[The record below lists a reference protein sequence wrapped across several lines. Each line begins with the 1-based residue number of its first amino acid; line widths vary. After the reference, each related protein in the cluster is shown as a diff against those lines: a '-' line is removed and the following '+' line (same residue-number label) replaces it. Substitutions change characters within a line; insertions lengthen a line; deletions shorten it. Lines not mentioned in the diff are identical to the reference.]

1 MAMALTTSRSVSLEL
16 LVSEDLLEAAEERDH
31 QRGLLG
37 KEFTG
42 ETIMS
47 ILITS
52 ETPIKAVVT
61 AWRILEAVAPNL
73 AAKPDWA

>member
-1 MAMALTTSRSVSLEL
+1 MV
-16 LVSEDLLEAAEERDH
+16 EEVVGDH
-31 QRGLLG
+31 QRGRLG

-52 ETPIKAVVT
+52 GTPIKAVVT
-61 AWRILEAVAPNL
+61 VWRIWEAAVASNL
-73 AAKPDWA
+73 AAKPDWE

>member
-1 MAMALTTSRSVSLEL
+1 MG
-16 LVSEDLLEAAEERDH
+16 DH
-31 QRGLLG
+31 QRGRLG

-52 ETPIKAVVT
+52 GTPIKAVVT
-61 AWRILEAVAPNL
+61 AWRILEAVVPAPNL

>member
-1 MAMALTTSRSVSLEL
+1 MAVEQQE
-16 LVSEDLLEAAEERDH
+16 VH
-31 QRGLLG
+31 QLGLLG
-37 KEFTG
+37 SEFTG

-61 AWRILEAVAPNL
+61 AWRILEAVVLARNL